1 MRKIFVA
8 FVVTLILTGSLLH
21 PAVIRVGSAQTEV
34 ALLIDPEG
42 DVRVQRGRRT
52 HSVREDMLLNVGD
65 VVTVN
70 GNGTGV
76 IYQAYVPVKR
86 LRANE
91 RFNVVRRSPPPPP
104 PERALTS
111 EEFTWFKVHYTAAR
125 RNRRNPSPVTLG
137 GPEDAPLTLLEP
149 RNSVV
154 LLQRPV
160 FIWSRVPNAT
170 KYLFSVY
177 DRNEA
182 VICTK
187 STSETRLTLPDNC
200 IALEPGDYK
209 WDVTAQ
215 VGNRVSDNS
224 ALYDATSFIVVPA
237 RRAAEISAVM
247 EHGRAVAASGESAAI
262 SVYVSALLQSKL
274 YPQAEAELRRAL
286 EQSPKDQVLWALLIE
301 TYAQMK
307 RWRAREKARE
317 ISGRNPTTE
326 LVRTLEVGR

>member
-8 FVVTLILTGSLLH
+8 FVVTLTLAGSLMH
-21 PAVIRVGSAQTEV
+21 PAVIRISSAQTAV
-34 ALLIDPEG
+34 ALLFKPEG

-52 HSVREDMLLNVGD
+52 YRVREDMLLNVGD
-65 VVTVN
+65 VVRVN
-70 GNGTGV
+70 SNSTAV
-76 IYQAYVPVKR
+76 IYQAYAPVKR

-91 RFNVVRRSPPPPP
+91 RFDVVRRSPPPP
-104 PERALTS
+104 ERALSS

-125 RNRRNPSPVTLG
+125 RNRRNPSPATMG
-137 GPEDAPLTLLEP
+137 GPEDAHLTLLEP

-160 FIWSRVPNAT
+160 FIWSRVPDAT
-170 KYLFSVY
+170 KYLFNVY
-177 DRNEA
+177 DKNEA
-182 VICTK
+182 VICTA

-200 IALEPGDYK
+200 RALEPGAYK

-237 RRAAEISAVM
+237 RRAAEIFMVI
-247 EHGRAVAASGESAAI
+247 EHGREVAASGEGAAI